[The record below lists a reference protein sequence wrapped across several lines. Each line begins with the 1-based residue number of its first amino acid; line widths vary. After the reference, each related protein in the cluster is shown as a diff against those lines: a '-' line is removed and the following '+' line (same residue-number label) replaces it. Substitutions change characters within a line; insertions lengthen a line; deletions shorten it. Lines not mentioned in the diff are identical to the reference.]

1 MQTLYRVGFLKNK
14 AEFVTITITGMK
26 GKEMK
31 KKAIEEIFAKKPHM
45 QMNLQFFA
53 HGGDQNGDENSD
65 DDNNDDEDGDED
77 NGDHNDDDKDEK
89 KFTQADM
96 SATAARE
103 KKQGRRSAFKEMGF
117 KSEKDAK
124 EQMSAFRKWRE
135 SQMTPEQKTAAEIKQ
150 ANDDKSDAEKRA
162 EAAEN
167 KLAAIQAGVKKDAV
181 DDAVAIAMM
190 KVTEEKTL
198 EDVLNE
204 MKAQPRYKGFFDGL
218 EDNNNDDEK
227 GGTGSG
233 TKHKSASKTDGIG
246 KRLAQ
251 AQVNGSAAKSNFFRN

>member
-1 MQTLYRVGFLKNK
+1 
-14 AEFVTITITGMK
+14 
-26 GKEMK
+26 MK
-31 KKAIEEIFAKKPHM
+31 KKAIEEMFAKKPHM

-53 HGGDQNGDENSD
+53 QGGDQNDDDNSD
-65 DDNNDDEDGDED
+65 DDDKDDKDDEDGDED
-77 NGDHNDDDKDEK
+77 DSDHDDDNKDEK

-124 EQMSAFRKWRE
+124 EQMSAFRKWQE

-167 KLAAIQAGVKKDAV
+167 KLAAIQAGVKRDAV

-204 MKAQPRYKGFFDGL
+204 MKTQPRYKGFFDGL
-218 EDNNNDDEK
+218 EDDNNDDEK

-233 TKHKSASKTDGIG
+233 TKHKSTSETDGIG

-251 AQVNGSAAKSNFFRN
+251 AQVNGSTTKSNFFRN

>member
-1 MQTLYRVGFLKNK
+1 
-14 AEFVTITITGMK
+14 
-26 GKEMK
+26 MK
-31 KKAIEEIFAKKPHM
+31 KKAIEEMFAKKPHM

-53 HGGDQNGDENSD
+53 QGGDRDDDENSD
-65 DDNNDDEDGDED
+65 HDDDDDNDDEDGDED
-77 NGDHNDDDKDEK
+77 DGDHDDDNKDEK

-124 EQMSAFRKWRE
+124 EQMSAFRKWQE

-204 MKAQPRYKGFFDGL
+204 MKTQPRYKGFFDGL
-218 EDNNNDDEK
+218 EDDDNDEK

-233 TKHKSASKTDGIG
+233 TKHKSTSKNDGIG

-251 AQVNGSAAKSNFFRN
+251 AQIKSGTTKSNFFRN